1 MDLTKAYPRSGRE
14 KIAGL
19 MMIGRSVDKAHAH
32 LAGTLG
38 EYIYD
43 CPMDR
48 RVFDFLGTNA
58 EEVADAVRQADDD
71 EQIVAFVWAKLAGK
85 TTEAVE
91 AWNAAFMA
99 IKPDLSRPAYADAV
113 AAVQRRAPHRTD
125 ITHWVDL
132 IDVEEG
138 RPIPPPRSTAA
149 AAG

>member
-1 MDLTKAYPRSGRE
+1 MDLTQTYPRSGRE

-19 MMIGRSVDKAHAH
+19 MMIGRSVDKARAH

-48 RVFDFLGTNA
+48 RVFAFLGTDA
-58 EEVADAVRQADDD
+58 EEVAAAMRRAADDV
-71 EQIVAFVWAKLAGK
+71 QVVAFVQAKLADK
-85 TTEAVE
+85 TMAAIE

-99 IKPDLSRPAYADAV
+99 IEPDLSRPAYADAV
-113 AAVQRRAPHRTD
+113 AALQRRAPQRTD

-132 IDVEEG
+132 IDVEEE
-138 RPIPPPRSTAA
+138 RPIPPPRPSAA
-149 AAG
+149 PAG

>member
-19 MMIGRSVDKAHAH
+19 MMIGRSVDKARAH
-32 LAGTLG
+32 LTGTLG

-58 EEVADAVRQADDD
+58 EEVADAVRQADD
-71 EQIVAFVWAKLAGK
+71 EQIAAFVRTKLGDK

-99 IKPDLSRPAYADAV
+99 IEPDLSRPAYADAV

-138 RPIPPPRSTAA
+138 RPIPPPRPSAA

>member
-1 MDLTKAYPRSGRE
+1 MDLTKEYPRSGRE

-19 MMIGRSVDKAHAH
+19 MMIGRSVDKARAQ

-48 RVFDFLGTNA
+48 RVFDFLGTDA
-58 EEVADAVRQADDD
+58 EEVAAAVRQADDD
-71 EQIVAFVWAKLAGK
+71 GQVADFVRAKLADK
-85 TTEAVE
+85 TSAAVE
-91 AWNAAFMA
+91 SWNAAFMA
-99 IKPDLSRPAYADAV
+99 IEPDLSRPAYADAV

-138 RPIPPPRSTAA
+138 RPIPPPRSPA

>member
-1 MDLTKAYPRSGRE
+1 MDLTKEYPRSGRE

-19 MMIGRSVDKAHAH
+19 MMIGRSVDKARAH

-48 RVFDFLGTNA
+48 RVFDFLNTNA
-58 EEVADAVRQADDD
+58 EEIADAVRQAADN
-71 EQIVAFVWAKLAGK
+71 EQIASLVRAKLADK

-91 AWNAAFMA
+91 SWNAAFMA
-99 IKPDLSRPAYADAV
+99 IEPDLSRPAYADAV
-113 AAVQRRAPHRTD
+113 AAVQRRAPQRTD

-138 RPIPPPRSTAA
+138 RPVPPPRSPA

>member
-1 MDLTKAYPRSGRE
+1 MDLTKEYPRSGRE

-19 MMIGRSVDKAHAH
+19 MMIGRSVDKAGAH

-71 EQIVAFVWAKLAGK
+71 EQIATFVRAKLADK

-99 IKPDLSRPAYADAV
+99 IEPDLSRPAYADAV

-138 RPIPPPRSTAA
+138 RPIPPPRPSTAE
-149 AAG
+149 AG